1 MELNM
6 NTKRPRDLSLDDD
19 DNFSNIS
26 RISYGVHNSLNSACN
41 SDSECSGPISVRDM
55 IQHYNN
61 QLKKEESNQIN
72 HTIKYKINT
81 AKRPHHHQ
89 SQHLLAATKSS
100 YCGLNNYGSQMN
112 ANKRCADQME
122 HKSSMDFN
130 DYNPTALTCCKNCT
144 ACTCCQNR
152 SLTHSATTKMLSSP
166 SSLLL
171 QQNNENNKIP
181 SSSHHST
188 DNNDEAGGVCIRSSS
203 LNSSNKIN
211 AKDTRILAVEN
222 GTTNSIDATSIKPTI
237 LNDFCAAELNKDS
250 TSNGLFKKHSSLV
263 VVEKQKNR
271 LLSTDSVE
279 EAKICQQPAIET
291 SYQSKTT
298 IAKTSSGVRIII
310 DIFFDQERCANAT
323 DIVGSRV
330 ETDIPQSRILTE
342 FQQQTMAV
350 NTADTVTATASTSY
364 QGL

>member
-1 MELNM
+1 MELNL
-6 NTKRPRDLSLDDD
+6 NTKRTRDLSLDDD

-26 RISYGVHNSLNSACN
+26 RISYGLHNSLNSACN
-41 SDSECSGPISVRDM
+41 SDSECSGPVSVRDM

-61 QLKKEESNQIN
+61 QLKKEESNEIN
-72 HTIKYKINT
+72 HKIKYKINT
-81 AKRPHHHQ
+81 AKRPHYHQ

-112 ANKRCADQME
+112 TKRCADQVE
-122 HKSSMDFN
+122 HKSSMDFS

-152 SLTHSATTKMLSSP
+152 SLTNSTTTKMLSSQ

-171 QQNNENNKIP
+171 QQNNENIRK
-181 SSSHHST
+181 SSST
-188 DNNDEAGGVCIRSSS
+188 DSNDVAGGVCIRSSS
-203 LNSSNKIN
+203 TNSNKIN

-222 GTTNSIDATSIKPTI
+222 CTTNIIDESATPNINASSIKPTI
-237 LNDFCAAELNKDS
+237 LNDVCAAELNKDAG
-250 TSNGLFKKHSSLV
+250 SNSLLKKHSSLV

-298 IAKTSSGVRIII
+298 IAKTSSGK
-310 DIFFDQERCANAT
+310 
-323 DIVGSRV
+323 
-330 ETDIPQSRILTE
+330 
-342 FQQQTMAV
+342 
-350 NTADTVTATASTSY
+350 Y
-364 QGL
+364 Y